1 MFTFSFSSLC
11 PLRFQNV
18 MNLDV
23 ATYNAK
29 KVAYNVTF
37 QETIAASL
45 DGITP
50 QGVTDIQVTEPAAD
64 GARMSTHAG
73 GAVPKCSL
81 QYTLTKFDAQ
91 VFAPYYICT

>member
-1 MFTFSFSSLC
+1 
-11 PLRFQNV
+11 
-18 MNLDV
+18 MNLDA

-50 QGVTDIQVTEPAAD
+50 QGVTDIQVTDQTAND
-64 GARMSTHAG
+64 ARVSAHAG
-73 GAVPKCSL
+73 GAVPQCSL

-91 VFAPYYICT
+91 VHVYNTTLAHYIF